1 MTSSFLST
9 SFAPRVNLHI
19 LRRDYFDG
27 FALLLQD
34 EAGEPFDLSEVQV
47 CASVWKTNGTN
58 GLEFVETI
66 NVQEEEPLRSGRVRL
81 WLTSAQTNNIWAAAG
96 NQNIPGGSF
105 FPNVYQDV
113 ATVAPSSPLIWDVR
127 IEKEEAVAD
136 LVSVTVGAFISQ
148 TDHGLA
154 SSERV
159 IFRGTTQSS
168 INYNNTSARVYSGLT
183 DISYSPPYSFTI
195 PTLSGVTNAAV
206 GGSVYRLRQDTVV
219 AGSVIVG
226 TTLSNCFP

>member
-27 FALLLQD
+27 FGLLLQD
-34 EAGEPFDLSEVQV
+34 EDGEPFDLSEVQV
-47 CASVWKTNGTN
+47 CASVWKTNGAN

-81 WLTSAQTNNIWAAAG
+81 WLTSAQTNNIWTAAG

-105 FPNVYQDV
+105 FPNAYQDV

-136 LVSVTVGAFISQ
+136 LVSVAGGAFISQ
-148 TDHGLA
+148 TSHGLA

-159 IFRGTTQSS
+159 IFRDTTQSS

-183 DISYSPPYSFTI
+183 DISYVPPYSFTI

-219 AGSVIVG
+219 TGSVIVG

>member
-27 FALLLQD
+27 FSLFLQD
-34 EAGEPFDLSEVQV
+34 EAGDPLDLREVQV
-47 CASVWKTNGTN
+47 CASVWKSGGST
-58 GLEFVETI
+58 GLEFVESI
-66 NVQEEEPLRSGRVRL
+66 NVQEEEPLSTGRVRL

-159 IFRGTTQSS
+159 IFRDTTQSS